1 MPGIDVVGE
10 ADGGYAGIRMAL
22 QLRPDIVVMD
32 VDMPDL
38 DGVEA
43 TKWILARAPGIKVLA
58 FSAGS
63 NPDIVREMFSAGA
76 SGYLVKGGDSDQL
89 VEAIHS
95 IMAGRPYLSGKI
107 LLGHHKASDHDETSG
122 RGGLRDARARKPV
135 RCVLVDDSFVVRERI
150 VDLLSSLEGIELAGQ
165 AADLATG
172 TLLVRECQPDVLILD
187 VDLVGQ
193 SGLDL
198 LETAKVLNPAILV
211 IMLTNH
217 DHPLV
222 KQRCADLGA
231 DFFFHKSTEF
241 EKVLEVCR
249 EFIETRAA
257 GIGSSPVPGS
267 GYFNSGAPGAKE
279 AP

>member
-1 MPGIDVVGE
+1 
-10 ADGGYAGIRMAL
+10 
-22 QLRPDIVVMD
+22 
-32 VDMPDL
+32 
-38 DGVEA
+38 
-43 TKWILARAPGIKVLA
+43 
-58 FSAGS
+58 
-63 NPDIVREMFSAGA
+63 
-76 SGYLVKGGDSDQL
+76 
-89 VEAIHS
+89 
-95 IMAGRPYLSGKI
+95 
-107 LLGHHKASDHDETSG
+107 
-122 RGGLRDARARKPV
+122 
-135 RCVLVDDSFVVRERI
+135 
-150 VDLLSSLEGIELAGQ
+150 
-165 AADLATG
+165 
-172 TLLVRECQPDVLILD
+172 VRECQPDVLILD